1 MFGPLKKYWPAFSRG
16 SFQDTRFNVGP
27 EIGPE
32 IGLRTAVTLREG
44 DNENWQSQVLN
55 EKKRRLFEQNKT
67 SLDTLLYVAPGHFP
81 AFVVICW
88 RPFQH
93 LTSVQCWHF
102 GSYR

>member
-55 EKKRRLFEQNKT
+55 EKRGDFLNKT
-67 SLDTLLYVAPGHFP
+67 KH
-81 AFVVICW
+81 
-88 RPFQH
+88 H
-93 LTSVQCWHF
+93 
-102 GSYR
+102 